1 MIPSD
6 CDRAMVYGCC
16 LASFERVQDKKQERA
31 YSLAIAVL
39 VHQTRDID
47 GMLDWAWQL
56 AKATHQGL
64 SIFYVRVGAANKPH
78 ELEPGVDSG
87 PEGCAIWEALSKR
100 VAPWFEEGLA
110 DPEIS
115 RVVISQITAP
125 APYRVVLSELE
136 RLAPSLLI
144 VSDLASKQNDD
155 RTLPQ
160 KLLNRTRFP
169 VLLYSGETMAI
180 PEKILIPIPELD
192 LTESSIRALR
202 SIISSP
208 VGQITFLAVVPR
220 HVELG
225 EAVGKRSLER
235 IMQALGLAGREQV
248 HCRVM
253 VSDQI
258 NESVVRVALE
268 HDLVISPISTTDTL
282 YPHVFGPLKRGLDRS
297 DKDIAVAGI
306 RDGKNLIQRLMPLLD
321 RWLNLWVPQADRAA
335 RVDVYE
341 SLQRGSTWGFDFM
354 MLIALSTTIASFG
367 LQQSST
373 AVVIGAMLVAPLMT
387 PLLGAGLGLLQ
398 GNRKLLVAAL
408 RAVGLGFLLALGLST
423 VVGLFSPIH
432 VMTAEMSS
440 RGAPNLLD
448 LAVGLVSGFAAA
460 YAYSRAHLSAALP
473 GVAIAA
479 ALVPPIATAGLC
491 IAIGELHV
499 GAGAILLFASN
510 VFAIIVG
517 ATCAFYSFGLRGRD
531 TLRTWA
537 SKLMFGLFV
546 ATLLLAIPL
555 SHFLWELAERPATG
569 MTAQVSTFVERAGYR
584 LETIEKRADVVTL
597 RVMGV
602 ARFPSKKV
610 GILERTLS
618 KQRGRP
624 VRVRVIT
631 ELLSLGRD

>member
-1 MIPSD
+1 M
-6 CDRAMVYGCC
+6 
-16 LASFERVQDKKQERA
+16 
-31 YSLAIAVL
+31 
-39 VHQTRDID
+39 
-47 GMLDWAWQL
+47 
-56 AKATHQGL
+56 
-64 SIFYVRVGAANKPH
+64 
-78 ELEPGVDSG
+78 
-87 PEGCAIWEALSKR
+87 
-100 VAPWFEEGLA
+100 
-110 DPEIS
+110 
-115 RVVISQITAP
+115 
-125 APYRVVLSELE
+125 SELE
-136 RLAPSLLI
+136 RLEPSLLI

-169 VLLYSGETMAI
+169 VLLYSGDSMAI
-180 PEKILIPIPELD
+180 PEKVLIPIPNLD
-192 LTESSIRALR
+192 LTESSTRAL
-202 SIISSP
+202 SSVLSSH
-208 VGQITFLAVVPR
+208 VGRITFLAVVPS
-220 HVELG
+220 HIDLG
-225 EAVGKRSLER
+225 EAVGNRALTRVVQS
-235 IMQALGLAGREQV
+235 LGLAGLEHV
-248 HCRVM
+248 HRRVI
-253 VSDQI
+253 VSDQV
-258 NESVVRVALE
+258 NESIVRVALE
-268 HDLVISPISTTDTL
+268 HDLVISPIATTDTL
-282 YPHVFGPLKRGLDRS
+282 YPHVFGPLKRSLDRS
-297 DKDIAVAGI
+297 EKDIAVAGV
-306 RDGKNLIQRLMPLLD
+306 RGGKNLIQRLMPLLD

-354 MLIALSTTIASFG
+354 MLIALSTTIAAFG

-398 GNRKLLVAAL
+398 GNRKLLAASL
-408 RAVGLGFLLALGLST
+408 RAVGLGFILALGLSM
-423 VVGLFSPIH
+423 VVGLLSPIH

-491 IAIGELHV
+491 IAIGEVHV

-569 MTAQVSTFVERAGYR
+569 MTAQVSTFVQRAGYR
-584 LETIEKRADVVTL
+584 LETIEKRADVVTV
-597 RVMGV
+597 RVLGT
-602 ARFPSKKV
+602 ARFPSREV
-610 GILERTLS
+610 DLLERTLS
-618 KQRGRP
+618 EHRGRP
-624 VRVRVIT
+624 IRIRVIT